1 VEQPELPMHRIS
13 ARSIQSQLILNFTM
27 AIIVPA
33 IITTVVGVKLIYN
46 QVIMR
51 AESKTLSDLN
61 SAAEIYRNKVSHI
74 ENVTRLT
81 AVRSLV
87 VKALADKDT
96 KFLQDDLQKTL
107 RRENIDIL
115 TIVDEKGKVIG
126 RGQNPGIIGDIL
138 TADPF
143 IARAIRTQRVVMG
156 TDIVSKDYL
165 ALESPELAKQAMMEV
180 VPTPKAKIRQSNIE
194 TSGMVIK
201 TAVPLFTNDGK
212 FAGVLLGGVLL
223 NRNFDIVD
231 KVKEVIYEREVYK
244 GMEIGTATIFQND
257 LRISTNV
264 KNQDGSRAIGTLVSE
279 DVFRE
284 VLELGKQYVGE
295 AFVVNAW
302 YITAYEPIRGI
313 DGKIIGILYVGI
325 LKKPFDDI
333 LRNTLITFFA
343 IALGGIVLIILIAV
357 HQAKKISRPL
367 KKIEEVANTIAEG
380 NYRQEITVEA
390 SKEIEHL
397 ASSINQMARELQKEK
412 QELEEW
418 GSTLEVKVKERTEEI
433 KKIHSQLFRSEKLAS
448 LGKLA
453 AGVAHEINNPLTGI
467 LTNSSLLLD
476 DLAKDDP
483 RREDVDVIV
492 KETIRCREIVKR
504 LLDFARQ
511 TKPQKQLI
519 NINSIIDNIILL
531 VRNQTSFRNVAIEK
545 ILSDSIPEIMADKD
559 QIQQVF
565 INIIIN
571 ASEAMSKGG
580 SLRIESQL
588 SRSADT
594 IFVKFTDTGPGIPDH
609 MKEKIF
615 DPFFTTK
622 EQGTG
627 LGLSISYGIIEQHG
641 GDIDVDSVLGGGTTF
656 TIKLPVSMQEA
667 G

>member
-1 VEQPELPMHRIS
+1 
-13 ARSIQSQLILNFTM
+13 
-27 AIIVPA
+27 
-33 IITTVVGVKLIYN
+33 
-46 QVIMR
+46 
-51 AESKTLSDLN
+51 
-61 SAAEIYRNKVSHI
+61 
-74 ENVTRLT
+74 
-81 AVRSLV
+81 
-87 VKALADKDT
+87 
-96 KFLQDDLQKTL
+96 
-107 RRENIDIL
+107 
-115 TIVDEKGKVIG
+115 VDENGKVFG
-126 RGQNPGIIGDIL
+126 RGKNPGIIGDVL
-138 TADPF
+138 MQDPF
-143 IARAIRTQRVVMG
+143 IARAIRTQRVITG

-165 ALESPELAKQAMMEV
+165 ALESPELVKQAMMEV
-180 VPTPKAKIRQSNIE
+180 VPTPKAKTRQSNIE

-201 TAVPLFTNDGK
+201 TAVPLFTEDGR
-212 FAGVLLGGVLL
+212 FIGVLLGGVLL

-231 KVKEVIYEREVYK
+231 KVKEVIYEHEVYK

-264 KNQDGSRAIGTLVSE
+264 KNQDGSRALGTLVSE

-295 AFVVNAW
+295 AFVVNAS
-302 YITAYEPIRGI
+302 YITAYKPIKGI
-313 DGKIIGILYVGI
+313 DEKIIGILYVGI

-333 LRNTLITFFA
+333 LRNTLITFLA
-343 IALGGIVLIILIAV
+343 IALGGIALINLIAIY
-357 HQAKKISRPL
+357 QAKRISKPL
-367 KKIEEVANTIAEG
+367 KKIEEGANTIAEG

-390 SKEIEHL
+390 PKEIEHL

-418 GSTLEVKVKERTEEI
+418 GSTLEVKVKERTEEV

-519 NINSIIDNIILL
+519 NINGIIENIILL
-531 VRNQTSFRNVAIEK
+531 VRNQTSFRNISIEK
-545 ILSDSIPEIMADKD
+545 ILSDTIPEIMADKD

-580 SLRIESQL
+580 SLKIESQL
-588 SRSADT
+588 SRAADT

-641 GDIDVDSVLGGGTTF
+641 GDIDVESVLGGGTTF

>member
-1 VEQPELPMHRIS
+1 MHRIS

-143 IARAIRTQRVVMG
+143 IARALRTQRVVMG

-165 ALESPELAKQAMMEV
+165 ALESPELAMQAMMEV

-212 FAGVLLGGVLL
+212 FVGVMLGGVLL

-390 SKEIEHL
+390 SREIEHL

-418 GSTLEVKVKERTEEI
+418 GSTLEVKVNERTEEI